1 MYPKMQLW
9 LAGLALAGCAGHP
22 PSPSPEPWSPDATI
36 TISAENRRFDDVV
49 VSLVRNGQRERL
61 GLVTAQS
68 KTSFSLPYGRV
79 GNSSRLALLVSPIGS
94 GRGYVTQSLL
104 LRPGSEVALTVT
116 PLIRQTSVSVY

>member
-1 MYPKMQLW
+1 MYPKMHLW

-36 TISAENRRFDDVV
+36 TISADNRRFDDVV

-68 KTSFSLPYGRV
+68 KTSFSVSYGRV
-79 GNSSRLALLVSPIGS
+79 GNSSPLALLVSPIGS
-94 GRGYVTQSLL
+94 RRGYVTERLL